1 MRANRKNGKYIFCMD
16 KNIRPY
22 IIFVLANI
30 LKKKTCKEKLNGEK
44 RAAALKKGEILD
56 HYENYLHITKHK
68 YK

>member
-22 IIFVLANI
+22 ISFVLANI

-56 HYENYLHITKHK
+56 HYEN
-68 YK
+68 

>member
-1 MRANRKNGKYIFCMD
+1 MN

-22 IIFVLANI
+22 LIFVLANI
-30 LKKKTCKEKLNGEK
+30 LKKTCKEKLNGEK

-56 HYENYLHITKHK
+56 HYENKVHITKHK